1 MMIKK
6 LLISF
11 CILPFLI
18 QAQNTIDEF
27 TFGLQFKPIIPAA
40 YFNAGDESADWQDGY
55 TSEFSP
61 RFGQSLGMV
70 IRYNFSNTFCLESG
84 LNLVNRRYNFTLNN
98 NTINLDDN
106 STFTLRSYELP
117 IQLLSYVR
125 IAEQYYL
132 NASFGNSLNVFPSD
146 IISFGDNNPFYFV
159 STSRRKKMQTAFV
172 ANLGVEYRTAKQGMF
187 YFGAS
192 FHRPWKNTARSF
204 PEYYDG
210 TNAFNTEAPS
220 ANDSKYL
227 DISGNYFTLDIRY
240 FFSRK

>member
-1 MMIKK
+1 MIKK

-11 CILPFLI
+11 CVLPFIL

-40 YFNAGDESADWQDGY
+40 YFNAGDESAVWQDGY
-55 TSEFSP
+55 NSELSP

-70 IRYNFSNTFCLESG
+70 IRYNFSNTFSLESG

-98 NTINLDDN
+98 SSINLDDN
-106 STFTLRSYELP
+106 SKFTLRSYEFP

-132 NASFGNSLNVFPSD
+132 NASFGNSFNVFPSD
-146 IISFGDNNPFYFV
+146 IISFGENNPFYFV

-172 ANLGVEYRTAKQGMF
+172 ANLGVEYRTTKQGIF

-204 PEYYDG
+204 PEYDDG
-210 TNAFNTEAPS
+210 TNTFNTEAPS
-220 ANDSKYL
+220 ADDSKYL

-240 FFSRK
+240 FFSSK

>member
-1 MMIKK
+1 MIKK
-6 LLISF
+6 LLIIF
-11 CILPFLI
+11 YVLPFIL

-40 YFNAGDESADWQDGY
+40 YFNAGDESAVWQDGY
-55 TSEFSP
+55 NSELSP

-70 IRYNFSNTFCLESG
+70 IRYNFSNTFSLESG

-98 NTINLDDN
+98 SSINLDDN
-106 STFTLRSYELP
+106 SKFTLRSYEFP

-132 NASFGNSLNVFPSD
+132 NASFGNSFNVFPSD
-146 IISFGDNNPFYFV
+146 IISFGENNPFYFV

-172 ANLGVEYRTAKQGMF
+172 ANLGIEYRTAKQGMF

-204 PEYYDG
+204 PEYDDG
-210 TNAFNTEAPS
+210 TNTFNTEAPS
-220 ANDSKYL
+220 ADDSKYL

-240 FFSRK
+240 FFSSK

>member
-1 MMIKK
+1 MIKK
-6 LLISF
+6 LLIIF
-11 CILPFLI
+11 YVLPFIL

-40 YFNAGDESADWQDGY
+40 YFNAGDESAVWQDEY
-55 TSEFSP
+55 SSELLP

-70 IRYNFSNTFCLESG
+70 IRYNFSNTFSLESG

-98 NTINLDDN
+98 SSINLDDN
-106 STFTLRSYELP
+106 SKFTLRSYEFP

-132 NASFGNSLNVFPSD
+132 NASFGNSFNVFPSD
-146 IISFGDNNPFYFV
+146 IISFGENNPFYFV

-204 PEYYDG
+204 PEYDDG
-210 TNAFNTEAPS
+210 TNTFNTEAPS
-220 ANDSKYL
+220 ADDSKYL

-240 FFSRK
+240 FFSSK

>member
-1 MMIKK
+1 MIKK

-11 CILPFLI
+11 CVLPFIL

-40 YFNAGDESADWQDGY
+40 YFNAGDESAFWQDGY
-55 TSEFSP
+55 NSELSP

-70 IRYNFSNTFCLESG
+70 IRYNFSNTFSLESG

-98 NTINLDDN
+98 SSINLDDN
-106 STFTLRSYELP
+106 SKFTLRSYEFP

-132 NASFGNSLNVFPSD
+132 NASFGNSFNVFPSD
-146 IISFGDNNPFYFV
+146 IISFGENNPFYFV
-159 STSRRKKMQTAFV
+159 STSRRKKIQTAFV
-172 ANLGVEYRTAKQGMF
+172 ANLGVEYRTAKQDMF

-204 PEYYDG
+204 PEYDDG

-220 ANDSKYL
+220 ADDSKYL
-227 DISGNYFTLDIRY
+227 DVLGNYFTLDIRY
-240 FFSRK
+240 FFSSK

>member
-1 MMIKK
+1 MIKK

-11 CILPFLI
+11 CVLPFI
-18 QAQNTIDEF
+18 VQAQNDLEEF

-40 YFNAGDESADWQDGY
+40 YFNAGDESTSWEDGY
-55 TSEFSP
+55 SSELSP

-70 IRYNFSNTFCLESG
+70 VRYNFSSTFSLETG
-84 LNLVNRRYNFTLNN
+84 LNLVNRRYEFTLDNAS
-98 NTINLDDN
+98 INLKDYTN
-106 STFTLRSYELP
+106 FTLRSFDFP

-132 NASFGNSLNVFPSD
+132 NASFGNSFNVFPSD
-146 IISFGDNNPFYFV
+146 IISFGENSPFYFV

-172 ANLGVEYRTAKQGMF
+172 ANLGVEYRTAEKGMF

-204 PEYYDG
+204 PEYDDG
-210 TNAFNTEAPS
+210 TNSFNTEAPS
-220 ANDSKYL
+220 DKDSKYL

-240 FFSRK
+240 FFSSKK

>member
-1 MMIKK
+1 MIKK

-11 CILPFLI
+11 CVLPFIL

-40 YFNAGDESADWQDGY
+40 YFNAGDESAVWQDGY
-55 TSEFSP
+55 NSELSP

-70 IRYNFSNTFCLESG
+70 IRYNFSNTFSLESG

-98 NTINLDDN
+98 SSINLDDN
-106 STFTLRSYELP
+106 SKFTLRSYEFP

-132 NASFGNSLNVFPSD
+132 NASFGNSFNVFSSD
-146 IISFGDNNPFYFV
+146 IISFGENNPFYFV

-204 PEYYDG
+204 PEYDDG
-210 TNAFNTEAPS
+210 TNTFNTEAPS
-220 ANDSKYL
+220 ADDSKYL

-240 FFSRK
+240 FFSSK